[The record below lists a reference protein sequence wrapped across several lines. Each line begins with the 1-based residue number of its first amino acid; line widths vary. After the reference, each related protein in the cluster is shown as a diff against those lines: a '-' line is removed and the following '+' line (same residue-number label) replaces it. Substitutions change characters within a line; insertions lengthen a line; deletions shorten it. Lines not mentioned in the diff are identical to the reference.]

1 MPFYTKQGKKG
12 YMFFMKIVDTF
23 KKIFFPIEEP
33 SHDFSLPAND
43 DSSSSLETNKS
54 STAQSNSNFSNRN
67 TTNASNI
74 ISDEF
79 SDIKE
84 IFPSIDVNI
93 EYIKVK
99 YNLLINSDI
108 VLREFLLTARNKQ
121 YRAFLL
127 FIDGMTDMDLVNNY
141 VLKPLMLKN
150 NANSFDGNQNQ
161 VVSEAVTNNIT
172 VRKVKK
178 FNIKEYILNC
188 LLPQNNIKQQK
199 EFKEIFSSVNSG
211 NCALFIDTLD
221 IAFDIDVKGFKTRA
235 INKPEN
241 EVVLRGPQEAF
252 VENLRTNTSLIR
264 RIINNEN
271 LIMENIR
278 VGTVSK
284 TVCSVCY
291 MQNIANDDLVAEV
304 KYRLNNIDIDYL
316 VSSGQLEQL
325 LEDNTKYSLPQ
336 IISTERPDKT
346 STYLLEGRVVVLVN
360 GSPYALIVPAVFVD
374 FLESSEDN
382 NIKFQFANLLKVIR
396 IASFLIT
403 LLLPG
408 IYIAITS
415 FHLEFIPTELLFAIV
430 ASRASVPFSIIFEII
445 IMELSFELIREAGLR
460 VPSPIGPTI
469 GIIGALII
477 GQSAVEAGIVSP
489 ILIIIVAI
497 TGITSFAIPD
507 YYLAFHCRIWRFMY
521 IIFGYLAGLLGIAF
535 ATFIHV
541 LIATKVQ
548 SFGVSY
554 LEPYIPSKGR
564 LSSGIF
570 NKPIWKR
577 EKREDFLDTKKKDKQ
592 EHISMKWRF

>member
-1 MPFYTKQGKKG
+1 
-12 YMFFMKIVDTF
+12 MKIVDTF

-43 DSSSSLETNKS
+43 DSNSSFDTKES
-54 STAQSNSNFSNRN
+54 SNAQSNSNFSDGNSNN
-67 TTNASNI
+67 TSDK

-79 SDIKE
+79 SDVKE

-99 YNLLINSDI
+99 YNLLINNDI

-141 VLKPLMLKN
+141 VLKPLMLRN
-150 NANSFDGNQNQ
+150 NANLFDGNQNQ

-188 LLPQNNIKQQK
+188 LLPQNNVKTQK
-199 EFKEIFSSVNSG
+199 KFKEIFSSVNSG

-221 IAFDIDVKGFKTRA
+221 IAFDIDVKGFKTRS

-408 IYIAITS
+408 IYVAITS

-535 ATFIHV
+535 ASFIHI

-554 LEPYIPSKGR
+554 LEPYIPSKWH
-564 LSSGIF
+564 LSSGLF

>member
-1 MPFYTKQGKKG
+1 
-12 YMFFMKIVDTF
+12 MKIVDTF

-43 DSSSSLETNKS
+43 DDSSSSLDTNKS
-54 STAQSNSNFSNRN
+54 SATQSNSNFSNRN

-79 SDIKE
+79 SDVKE

-188 LLPQNNIKQQK
+188 LLPQNNVMTQK

-374 FLESSEDN
+374 FLESSEDK
-382 NIKFQFANLLKVIR
+382 NIKFQFANLLKIIR

-408 IYIAITS
+408 IYVAITS

-507 YYLAFHCRIWRFMY
+507 YYLAFHCRIWRFVY

-535 ATFIHV
+535 ASFIHI

-548 SFGVSY
+548 SFGVSS

>member
-1 MPFYTKQGKKG
+1 
-12 YMFFMKIVDTF
+12 MKIVDTF

-33 SHDFSLPAND
+33 THDFSLPTTDNN
-43 DSSSSLETNKS
+43 SSSDFNNNKTN
-54 STAQSNSNFSNRN
+54 QYNDSNNKISDK
-67 TTNASNI
+67 TDAE

-79 SDIKE
+79 SDVKE

-188 LLPQNNIKQQK
+188 LLPQNNVKPQK

-221 IAFDIDVKGFKTRA
+221 IAFDIDVKGFQTRA

-271 LIMENIR
+271 LIMESIR
-278 VGTVSK
+278 VGKISK

-291 MQNIANDDLVAEV
+291 MRNIANDDLVAEV

-374 FLESSEDN
+374 FLESSEDK
-382 NIKFQFANLLKVIR
+382 NIKFQFANLLKIIR

-408 IYIAITS
+408 IYVAITS

-507 YYLAFHCRIWRFMY
+507 YYLAFHCRIWRFVY

-535 ATFIHV
+535 ASFIHI

>member
-1 MPFYTKQGKKG
+1 
-12 YMFFMKIVDTF
+12 MKIVDTF

-33 SHDFSLPAND
+33 THDFSLPATDNNSPSDFNNNKTNQYND
-43 DSSSSLETNKS
+43 SNNKIS
-54 STAQSNSNFSNRN
+54 DKTDAE
-67 TTNASNI
+67 

-79 SDIKE
+79 SDVKE

-188 LLPQNNIKQQK
+188 LLPQNNVKPQK

-221 IAFDIDVKGFKTRA
+221 IAFDIDVKGFQTRA

-278 VGTVSK
+278 VGKISK

-291 MQNIANDDLVAEV
+291 MRNIANDNLVAEV

-374 FLESSEDN
+374 FLESSEDK
-382 NIKFQFANLLKVIR
+382 NIKFQFANLLKIIR

-408 IYIAITS
+408 IYVAITS

-507 YYLAFHCRIWRFMY
+507 YYLAFHCRIWRFVY

-535 ATFIHV
+535 ASFIHI

-592 EHISMKWRF
+592 EHISMKWKYLD

>member
-1 MPFYTKQGKKG
+1 
-12 YMFFMKIVDTF
+12 MKIVDTF

-33 SHDFSLPAND
+33 THDFSLPATDNN
-43 DSSSSLETNKS
+43 SSSDNNKTN
-54 STAQSNSNFSNRN
+54 QYNDSNNKISDN
-67 TTNASNI
+67 TDTE

-79 SDIKE
+79 SDVKE

-141 VLKPLMLKN
+141 VLKPLMLKK

-188 LLPQNNIKQQK
+188 LLPQNNVKPQK

-221 IAFDIDVKGFKTRA
+221 IAFDIDVKGFQTRA

-278 VGTVSK
+278 VGKISK

-291 MQNIANDDLVAEV
+291 MRNIANDDLVAEV

-374 FLESSEDN
+374 FLESSEDK

-408 IYIAITS
+408 IYVAITS

-535 ATFIHV
+535 ASFIHI

-554 LEPYIPSKGR
+554 LEPYIPSKGH
-564 LSSGIF
+564 LSSGLF

>member
-1 MPFYTKQGKKG
+1 
-12 YMFFMKIVDTF
+12 MKIVDTF

-33 SHDFSLPAND
+33 YHDFSLPAVDENTSKPED
-43 DSSSSLETNKS
+43 TD
-54 STAQSNSNFSNRN
+54 
-67 TTNASNI
+67 TTN
-74 ISDEF
+74 EV
-79 SDIKE
+79 KE
-84 IFPSIDVNI
+84 IFPSIDVNM

-108 VLREFLLTARNKQ
+108 ILREFLLIARNKQ

-127 FIDGMTDMDLVNNY
+127 FIDGMTDMNLVNDY

-150 NANSFDGNQNQ
+150 SANSFDGNQNQ
-161 VVSEAVTNNIT
+161 VISEAVTNNIT
-172 VRKVKK
+172 VRKIKK
-178 FNIKEYILNC
+178 FNVKEYILNS
-188 LLPQNNIKQQK
+188 LLPQNNVKMQK

-211 NCALFIDTLD
+211 NCVLFVDTLD
-221 IAFDIDVKGFKTRA
+221 IAFDIDVKGFKTRS

-252 VENLRTNTSLIR
+252 VENIRTNTSLIR

-278 VGTVSK
+278 VGKVSK
-284 TVCSVCY
+284 TVCSICY
-291 MQNIANDDLVAEV
+291 MKNITNDDLVAEV

-346 STYLLEGRVVVLVN
+346 ATYLLEGRVAIIVN
-360 GSPYALIVPAVFVD
+360 GSPYALIVPAVFID
-374 FLESSEDN
+374 FLESSEDK
-382 NIKFQFANLLKVIR
+382 NIKFQFANLLKIIR

-408 IYIAITS
+408 IYVAITS

-477 GQSAVEAGIVSP
+477 GQAAVDAGIISP

-507 YYLAFHCRIWRFMY
+507 YYLAFHCRIWRFVY
-521 IIFGYLAGLLGIAF
+521 IVFGYLARTSWNCICLF
-535 ATFIHV
+535 YTP
-541 LIATKVQ
+541 TYC
-548 SFGVSY
+548 S
-554 LEPYIPSKGR
+554 
-564 LSSGIF
+564 
-570 NKPIWKR
+570 
-577 EKREDFLDTKKKDKQ
+577 
-592 EHISMKWRF
+592 

>member
-1 MPFYTKQGKKG
+1 
-12 YMFFMKIVDTF
+12 MKIVDTF

-43 DSSSSLETNKS
+43 DSNSSFDIKES
-54 STAQSNSNFSNRN
+54 SNAQSNSNFSDGNSNN
-67 TTNASNI
+67 TSDK

-79 SDIKE
+79 SDVKE

-188 LLPQNNIKQQK
+188 LLPQNNVMTQK

-408 IYIAITS
+408 IYVAITS